1 MSLDEIINARKSIRA
16 SMTSY
21 RKALI
26 GASPELRV
34 RLLLIIE
41 QLENIDRGQT
51 SAALYAAR
59 HGVTP

>member
-1 MSLDEIINARKSIRA
+1 
-16 SMTSY
+16 MTSY